1 MALYGFNPTEM
12 IQQFLLPKEGTNTTT
27 GARSPSRTLNT
38 YQQTIPNP
46 EYDVIKGG
54 QQYEELPEGYRIG
67 PEDTIIKETA
77 PRNLGRLLTGGF
89 DKLTGNKWDFDQ
101 RGAGPDKW
109 GELPEEGTLGGLP
122 IEIKRN
128 MLNPHYNAST
138 AQNPVPEL
146 PDIDYGDRSKND
158 AYQLGVDLARS
169 DQFLNQ
175 ALKYG
180 TAGQDIA
187 YQYDKAQMFDYLN
200 TERGQA
206 EVDLMRQAAFDSAV
220 LAQAEARKGV
230 AAQQLA
236 ANEFGTLH
244 IPNVAARGGL
254 T

>member
-1 MALYGFNPTEM
+1 MYGFNPTEM

-27 GARSPSRTLNT
+27 GARSPSRTPNT
-38 YQQTIPNP
+38 YQQTIPDP
-46 EYDVIKGG
+46 RYDVLGPKK
-54 QQYEELPEGYRIG
+54 QYEELPEGLRID
-67 PEDTIIKETA
+67 PNTKTIVKETA
-77 PRNLGRLLTGGF
+77 HTWGPARAFFGGI
-89 DKLTGNKWDFDQ
+89 DKLTGNAWDLDQ

-122 IEIKRN
+122 IEIKQS
-128 MLNPHYNAST
+128 MHNPHYNAST

-175 ALKYG
+175 AVKYG

-187 YQYDKAQMFDYLN
+187 YQYGKAVMFDYLGS
-200 TERGQA
+200 EMGQA
-206 EVDLMRQAAFDSAV
+206 DVNLKRQAARDNAI

-236 ANEFGTLH
+236 ANQFGTLH
-244 IPNVAARGGL
+244 IPNAAAKSGL
-254 T
+254 A